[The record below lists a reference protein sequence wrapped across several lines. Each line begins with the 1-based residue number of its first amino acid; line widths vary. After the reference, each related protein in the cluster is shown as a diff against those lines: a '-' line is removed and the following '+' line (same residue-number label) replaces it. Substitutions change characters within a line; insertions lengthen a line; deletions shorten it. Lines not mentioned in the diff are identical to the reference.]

1 MNEKIKSAVSAA
13 LIIALGFVVVF
24 CGGGAAL
31 DLYLGIV
38 LTALGA
44 IALCLAIFVLAKTKA
59 LLFSTLFTASALLT
73 VGIVLL
79 LEKFSFAGIIWLL
92 VYILLA
98 FGAALVVFGLY
109 TIICAKNLVN
119 GLVQVL
125 VGAAIVT
132 LSLLF
137 LLVPEFRDVFWIIV
151 GILIIIYGILSLIL
165 AITGKELKKN

>member
-44 IALCLAIFVLAKTKA
+44 IALCLAIFVLVKTKA

-73 VGIVLL
+73 LGIALLVEKLSFGVIIGILAYLL
-79 LEKFSFAGIIWLL
+79 LAL
-92 VYILLA
+92 
-98 FGAALVVFGLY
+98 GAALVVFGLY
-109 TIICAKNLVN
+109 TIICAKSLVS
-119 GLVQVL
+119 GLVQIL
-125 VGAAIVT
+125 IGAAIVT
-132 LSLLF
+132 LTLLF
-137 LLVPEFRDVFWIIV
+137 LFVPEFNKAFWIIV